1 MTSSPERNKQ
11 DELYD
16 YNPVTKGVL
25 LLILCIAGNFMAE
38 MLGCNTQM
46 LLSNNMV
53 AKHII
58 TFAIIYFA
66 IDFSTDSK
74 YAYHPIEN
82 LKISICIYILFIMFV
97 RLESNYSGIVFILL
111 SLAYFTNNYISYYD
125 KMGMKEDSLRLHR
138 VRNALYVVMTF
149 IILMGYYEYYTRQRV
164 EKGGNWSTSK
174 FIFGTTRCNYLNRV

>member
-1 MTSSPERNKQ
+1 MAQVIDRSKQ

-16 YNPVTKGVL
+16 YSHVTKGIL

-53 AKHII
+53 AKHLI

-66 IDFSTDSK
+66 IDFSTNTK
-74 YAYHPIEN
+74 QYHPLEN
-82 LKISICIYILFIMFV
+82 LKTSMYIYILFIMYG
-97 RLESNYSGIVFILL
+97 RLENYYSGIVFILL
-111 SLAYFTNNYISYYD
+111 SLAYFTNNCISYYD
-125 KMGMKEDSLRLHR
+125 NMGMKEDVIKLYKI
-138 VRNALYVVMTF
+138 RNALYVAMPF
-149 IILMGYYEYYTRQRV
+149 IILIGYYEYYTRQRV

-174 FIFGTTRCNYLNRV
+174 FIFGTTRCNY